1 MAPPYLNMG
10 KTIKYIAK
18 RLVFSVFVLVGL
30 SILIFVIA
38 RVMPGNP
45 ARMALGAR
53 APEWVVERLKE
64 EMHLNEPL
72 YVQYY
77 YWAKGALHGN
87 FGMSLV
93 TRRSVVNDIKEFFPA
108 SLELALYAGIFMGI
122 IGVILGTISGW
133 FANTWVDNLVRI
145 ISYMGIITPAFVFAI
160 FFVLIFSYVLEIL
173 PTIGRLTPGVVP
185 PPSIT
190 GIITL
195 DALIKGRF
203 DVFFD
208 ALKHLLLPAISL
220 AMGPLSQEARI
231 TRASLVDNVQK
242 DYIAN
247 ERSCGIPERII
258 MFKYLLKPSLIPT
271 ITIYGL
277 DFASLLGNAFLV
289 ELIFSWPGLSRYG
302 MNAML
307 QKDLNAIT
315 AVVLVLGLVFI
326 IANTIVDLIVGYL
339 DPRIGLGAERSGE

>member
-1 MAPPYLNMG
+1 MG
-10 KTIKYIAK
+10 KTIKFVAK
-18 RLVFSVFVLVGL
+18 RLVFSIFVLVGL
-30 SILIFVIA
+30 SILIFTIA

-53 APEWVVERLKE
+53 APEWAVERLKE

-87 FGMSLV
+87 FGTSLI
-93 TRRSVVNDIKEFFPA
+93 TRRSVASDIKAFFPA
-108 SLELALYAGIFMGI
+108 SLELALYAGTFMGI
-122 IGVILGTISGW
+122 VGIILGTISGW
-133 FANTWVDNLVRI
+133 YANTWVDNLVRV
-145 ISYMGIITPAFVFAI
+145 ISYMGIITPSFVFAI

-190 GIITL
+190 GIITF
-195 DALIKGRF
+195 DALIMGRF

-220 AMGPLSQEARI
+220 AMGSLSQEARI

-242 DYIAN
+242 DYIAS
-247 ERSCGIPERII
+247 ERACGIPERTI

-277 DFASLLGNAFLV
+277 DFASILGNAFLV
-289 ELIFSWPGLSRYG
+289 ELIFNWPGLSRYG

-315 AVVLVLGLVFI
+315 AVVLVLGLIFVI
-326 IANTIVDLIVGYL
+326 VNIVVDLTVGYL
-339 DPRIGLGAERSGE
+339 DPRIGLGTERGDE

>member
-1 MAPPYLNMG
+1 MG
-10 KTIKYIAK
+10 KTIKFIAK

-53 APEWVVERLKE
+53 APEWVVERLRE

-87 FGMSLV
+87 FGMSLI
-93 TRRSVVNDIKEFFPA
+93 TRRSVANDIKEFFPA

-122 IGVILGTISGW
+122 IGIILGTISGW
-133 FANTWVDNLVRI
+133 YANTWVDNLVRI
-145 ISYMGIITPAFVFAI
+145 ISYMGIITPSFVFAI

-190 GIITL
+190 GIITF
-195 DALIKGRF
+195 DALITGHF
-203 DVFFD
+203 NVFFD

-242 DYIAN
+242 DYIASA
-247 ERSCGIPERII
+247 RSCGIPERTI

-277 DFASLLGNAFLV
+277 DFASILGNAFLV

-326 IANTIVDLIVGYL
+326 IANIVVDLTVGYL
-339 DPRIGLGAERSGE
+339 DPRIGLGTERSGE

>member
-1 MAPPYLNMG
+1 MG
-10 KTIKYIAK
+10 KTIKFIAK

-38 RVMPGNP
+38 RVMPGHP

-53 APEWVVERLKE
+53 APEWAVERLRE

-87 FGMSLV
+87 FGISLV
-93 TRRSVVNDIKEFFPA
+93 TRRSVADDIKAFFPA

-122 IGVILGTISGW
+122 VGIILGTISGW
-133 FANTWVDNLVRI
+133 YANTWVDNLVRV
-145 ISYMGIITPAFVFAI
+145 ISYMGIITPSFVFAI

-190 GIITL
+190 GIITF
-195 DALIKGRF
+195 DALITGRF
-203 DVFFD
+203 NVFFD

-242 DYIAN
+242 DYIASA
-247 ERSCGIPERII
+247 RSCGIPERTI

-277 DFASLLGNAFLV
+277 DFAAILGNAFLV
-289 ELIFSWPGLSRYG
+289 ELIFNWPGLSRYG

-315 AVVLVLGLVFI
+315 AVVLVLGLIFI
-326 IANTIVDLIVGYL
+326 IVNIVVDLTVGYL
-339 DPRIGLGAERSGE
+339 DPRIGLGTERSAE